1 MSEGAASDRGEIHFT
16 IGSAAGHDSP
26 GTLDLREDLALAK
39 ATLLYAD
46 HVKLCSLGSSWL
58 SGIAEY
64 AEGSR
69 EERARLVVKFL
80 PDLHP
85 SLTPKEIYFFEA
97 VVGLRS
103 RKEYRRVKNSTR
115 KEILGMVAEQE
126 KELDAMVLEQH
137 RAAGIEGFREA
148 VKSGRLEVHPFRQSS
163 PEAIV
168 EAMLRGK
175 GNLLEGINLVD
186 IIEEYIDQ
194 VSGALE
200 DGSTYPV
207 FDDLTGDFVAE
218 AVRAGL
224 INASENSTARGRYG
238 GISSDLLRR
247 LPLFET
253 VGLSDILDV
262 RRALEQ
268 PLRGFRLAIRDF
280 SREIHSVG
288 WEPGFPE
295 EVDALFR
302 EKVKPEV
309 DRIEDEIKQ
318 HAGLGEFAWKT
329 VRHGATPA
337 TFGAVIGSASDLPT
351 FAGAAAGALPI
362 LGAAGVKAMADRR
375 DKLREIEG
383 QQLYFYYRAGR
394 SFVRRDQ

>member
-1 MSEGAASDRGEIHFT
+1 MSEGAASNRSEIHFT

-39 ATLLYAD
+39 AALLYAD
-46 HVKLCSLGSSWL
+46 HVKLCSIGSSWL
-58 SGIAEY
+58 SGIAAY
-64 AEGSR
+64 AEASR

-80 PDLHP
+80 ADLQP
-85 SLTPKEIYFFEA
+85 SMTPEQIYFFEA
-97 VVGLRS
+97 VVGMRS
-103 RKEYRRVKNSTR
+103 RAEYRRVKKRTR
-115 KEILGMVAEQE
+115 KEILGMVAERE

-148 VKSGRLEVHPFRQSS
+148 VKSGRLEVHPFRQTS

-168 EAMLRGK
+168 EAKLRGK

-186 IIEEYIDQ
+186 VLLEYIDQ
-194 VSGALE
+194 VSAALE

-224 INASENSTARGRYG
+224 IDAPESTADRGRYA

-253 VGLSDILDV
+253 VSLSDILDV
-262 RRALEQ
+262 RRELER
-268 PLRGFRLAIRDF
+268 PLRGFREAIRDF
-280 SREIHSVG
+280 SREIRSAG
-288 WEPGFPE
+288 WEPGFPDE
-295 EVDALFR
+295 ADALFR
-302 EKVKPEV
+302 EKVKPAV
-309 DRIEDEIKQ
+309 DRIEAEIKQ
-318 HAGLGEFAWKT
+318 HAGLREFAWKT
-329 VRHGATPA
+329 ARYGATPA
-337 TFGAVIGSASDLPT
+337 AFGALIGSAADLPT
-351 FAGAAAGALPI
+351 FTVAATGAVSG

-375 DKLREIEG
+375 DKLKEIEE